1 MKETYTL
8 KQAMDRLG
16 LKTHISLLRLERKYP
31 AAFVVLKQK
40 QGKAIE
46 YDKTTIDRF
55 ADLRDY
61 YKKERR

>member
-31 AAFVVLKQK
+31 AAFVVLKQ
-40 QGKAIE
+40 GKTIE

-55 ADLRDY
+55 ADLRDH